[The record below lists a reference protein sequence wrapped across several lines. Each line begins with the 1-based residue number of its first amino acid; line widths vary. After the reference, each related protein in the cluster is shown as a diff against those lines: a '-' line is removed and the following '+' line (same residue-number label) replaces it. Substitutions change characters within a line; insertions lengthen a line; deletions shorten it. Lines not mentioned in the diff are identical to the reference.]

1 MYSGLKKSSTIAQLA
16 AIAIL
21 ACGSNPSPAAVPSA
35 DVSGLPLSFEPNVGQ
50 AAADAQFLA
59 HGAAYAIALTEQGAK
74 LSLGN
79 AGAGKS
85 PDEIQLRVQRSRTAA
100 KPTPE
105 EALPG
110 RVNFLIGND
119 PSKWHTDVHTYA
131 KVRYAGVYPGIDLV
145 YYGMQGKLEYDF
157 AVAPNADPKAIGL
170 QFEGAAGL
178 GVDNQGNLQ
187 VRSHGGEITF
197 LRPVAYQEIG
207 SRRVPVNATYRV
219 SGNTLRF
226 KMGAYDHRERLIIDP
241 VLSYF
246 SYLGGTGTN
255 NIGAASPTG
264 GPSGGNGSQAAA
276 VDAAGDLYV
285 TGYTSASNFPTAAAF
300 QASPPAKVSGG
311 YYAFV
316 TKIAPDAKTLIFSTY
331 IGGST
336 GYDYAYGIALDASG
350 DAFVV
355 GVTGSSDFP
364 VTAGAYQTFCDP
376 NFPNGTE
383 TSGCS
388 VDIGSGEVNAFVSK
402 FSPSGALLD
411 STFLGGTTTETG
423 AWAVA
428 VDSAGRPYV
437 VGSTLSGSNAPAAHA
452 ENGSTVVGFPT
463 TAGAALAVPPY
474 ETKGG
479 TAGEN
484 QLTLP
489 NTYSAFV
496 SVFDPTLHTL
506 LYSSL
511 FGDSQLSTALIG
523 FQPSAPTYGTAVTV
537 DAAGNFYVAG
547 WTADPLLQVTAGAL
561 QTTVGSCGVLGVG
574 IPTLNGQCSFV
585 EKLSPVG
592 GANPPTI
599 IYGTYLGHMPRI
611 GGVDEIVSIVTDA
624 SGDAYVAGYT
634 NISGFPTTTGS
645 YQPGCGNGDC
655 GSSEFIAELN
665 PTGTQLLAATL
676 FGDATGNADG
686 INEVG
691 PMVRDAAGNVLITG
705 VAGQNL
711 PQVNGLPPN
720 AGGYTP
726 GAGNVA
732 PFVAKLNSALSTL
745 VFSTSIGD
753 GGAGQQSVDGLALD
767 SSGNVYLAGN
777 VGGGLPSSAATP
789 GVFEP
794 SSGGNPSGFVAKI
807 ILTTPTK
814 TTLTASPT
822 AAMSGA
828 AINLTATVAEVGGT
842 RVPTG
847 TVTFKDGATTL
858 GSMTLNG
865 TGVAVYTTRTL
876 TTGSHSMT
884 AVYSGDSANSGS
896 TSTAADVT
904 VTAAGAPTVTI
915 AVAPTSIVL
924 GKMAILTWSSANAT
938 TCTAS
943 GSWTG
948 SKAVGGTATVTP
960 TAVGTASYVLTCTGA
975 GGSANATAAL
985 MVTAVPAPTVTIAA
999 APTSIVLGKTATLTW
1014 SSTNATAC
1022 TASGS
1027 WTGSKAVGGTAT
1039 VTPTVAG
1046 ASSYVLTCTGTGGSA
1061 KATAALTV
1069 TTPAPTVTITVA
1081 PATITVGQAAT
1092 LTWSS
1097 TNATSCTASGGWS
1110 GAQSTSG
1117 TTSESPT
1124 TAGAL
1129 SFTLTCTGSGG
1140 SGNATAALTV
1150 NAASSGHSGGG
1161 AVGLW
1166 ELLGLS
1172 ALSLLAYRRRV
1183 MN

>member
-1 MYSGLKKSSTIAQLA
+1 MYSGFKESSTIAQLA

-21 ACGSNPSPAAVPSA
+21 AYGSSPSLAAVPSA
-35 DVSGLPLSFEPNVGQ
+35 DISGLPLSFEPNVGQ
-50 AAADAQFLA
+50 GAPDAQFLA
-59 HGAAYAIALTEQGAK
+59 HGRAYAIALTELGAE
-74 LSLGN
+74 LSLGKAR
-79 AGAGKS
+79 AGGAA
-85 PDEIQLRVQRSRTAA
+85 DDLYLRVQGASAA
-100 KPTPE
+100 RKPMPE
-105 EALPG
+105 QPLPG

-119 PSKWHTDVHTYA
+119 PSKWHTGIATYG
-131 KVRYAGVYPGIDLV
+131 KVRYAEVYPGIDLV
-145 YYGMQGKLEYDF
+145 YYGIQGKLEYDF
-157 AVAPNADPKAIGL
+157 AVAPGADPRKIGL
-170 QFEGAAGL
+170 RFDGAEQVR
-178 GVDNQGNLQ
+178 VDPKGNLNIRAQ
-187 VRSHGGEITF
+187 GGKIAF

-207 SRRVPVNATYRV
+207 ARRVPVDASYRV
-219 SGNTLRF
+219 SGNTLHF
-226 KMGAYDHRERLIIDP
+226 KMGPYDHGQRLIIDP
-241 VLSYF
+241 ILSYF

-276 VDAAGDLYV
+276 LDAAGDLYV
-285 TGYTSASNFPTAAAF
+285 TGYTNATNFPLAAAF
-300 QASPPAKVSGG
+300 QASPPAKISGG

-336 GYDYAYGIALDASG
+336 GYDYAYGIALDSSG

-355 GVTGSSDFP
+355 GVTGSNDFP

-376 NFPNGTE
+376 VFPNGTE
-383 TSGCS
+383 SSYCS
-388 VDIGSGEVNAFVSK
+388 SDAGSGEVNAFVSK
-402 FSPSGALLD
+402 FSPSGTLLD
-411 STFLGGTTTETG
+411 STFLGGTTTTTG

-437 VGSTLSGSNAPAAHA
+437 VGSTLPGSNAPAAHA

-474 ETKGG
+474 ETSGG
-479 TAGEN
+479 TAGVN

-489 NTYSAFV
+489 NTYDAFV
-496 SVFDPTLHTL
+496 SVFDPTLSTL

-511 FGDSQLSTALIG
+511 FGDSQVSTALLG
-523 FQPSAPTYGTAVTV
+523 FNSSSPTYGTAVTV

-547 WTADPLLQVTAGAL
+547 WTADDLLQVTAGAL

-592 GANPPTI
+592 GANPPTVL
-599 IYGTYLGHMPRI
+599 YGTYLGNMPRI
-611 GGVDEIVSIVTDA
+611 GGVDEIVSIVTDT
-624 SGDAYVAGYT
+624 SGDAYVSGYT

-645 YQPGCGNGDC
+645 YQPGCGTSSC
-655 GSSEFIAELN
+655 GNTEFIAELN

-686 INEVG
+686 VNEVG
-691 PMVRDAAGNVLITG
+691 PLVLDAAGNVVISG

-711 PQVNGLPPN
+711 PQVNGLAPS

-732 PFVAKLNSALSTL
+732 PFVAKLNSTLSTL

-753 GGAGQQSVDGLALD
+753 GGAGQQSVDGVAVD
-767 SSGNVYLAGN
+767 SSGNVYVAGN

-789 GVFEP
+789 GVFGP

-807 ILTTPTK
+807 ILTAPTK
-814 TTLTASPT
+814 TALAASPT
-822 AAMSGA
+822 TATSGA
-828 AINLTATVAEVGGT
+828 AVNLTATVAEVGGT
-842 RVPTG
+842 SVPTG
-847 TVTFKDGATTL
+847 TVTFKDGTTTL

-865 TGVAVYTTRTL
+865 TGVAVYSTSTL
-876 TTGSHSMT
+876 AVGAHSIT
-884 AVYSGDSANSGS
+884 AAYGGDAANSAS
-896 TSTAADVT
+896 TSTAAS
-904 VTAAGAPTVTI
+904 VTI
-915 AVAPTSIVL
+915 SAP
-924 GKMAILTWSSANAT
+924 
-938 TCTAS
+938 
-943 GSWTG
+943 
-948 SKAVGGTATVTP
+948 
-960 TAVGTASYVLTCTGA
+960 
-975 GGSANATAAL
+975 
-985 MVTAVPAPTVTIAA
+985 PAPTVTISA

-1027 WTGSKAVGGTAT
+1027 WTGSEVVSGTAT
-1039 VTPTVAG
+1039 VTPTAAGAPSYVLTCTGAGGSADATAALTVTTPAAPTVTIAVAPTTITVGQAATVTWSSTNATACTASGSWTGAEAVSGTATVTPTAAG

-1061 KATAALTV
+1061 
-1069 TTPAPTVTITVA
+1069 
-1081 PATITVGQAAT
+1081 
-1092 LTWSS
+1092 
-1097 TNATSCTASGGWS
+1097 
-1110 GAQSTSG
+1110 
-1117 TTSESPT
+1117 
-1124 TAGAL
+1124 
-1129 SFTLTCTGSGG
+1129 
-1140 SGNATAALTV
+1140 NATAALTV
-1150 NAASSGHSGGG
+1150 DAASSGHSGGG

-1172 ALSLLAYRRRV
+1172 ALSFLAYRRRV

>member
-1 MYSGLKKSSTIAQLA
+1 MYSGFKQSSTLAQFA
-16 AIAIL
+16 AMAIL
-21 ACGSNPSPAAVPSA
+21 ACGSSVGLAAPSVSPRAAL
-35 DVSGLPLSFEPNVGQ
+35 SGLPLSFEPNIGQ
-50 AAADAQFLA
+50 AAADAQFVA

-79 AGAGKS
+79 AAGGKS
-85 PDEIQLRVQRSRTAA
+85 PDEIQLRVRGARTTA

-105 EALPG
+105 EVLPG

-119 PSKWHTDVHTYA
+119 PSKWHTDVHTYG
-131 KVRYAGVYPGIDLV
+131 KVRYTGVYPGIDLV
-145 YYGMQGKLEYDF
+145 YYGTQGKLEYDF

-170 QFEGAAGL
+170 RFEGAEGL
-178 GVDNQGNLQ
+178 RVDQLGDLQ
-187 VRSHGGEITF
+187 VRSQGGEIAF
-197 LRPVAYQEIG
+197 LRPVAYQVIG
-207 SRRVPVNATYRV
+207 SQRIPVDAAYRV
-219 SGNTLRF
+219 SGNTLHF
-226 KMGAYDHRERLIIDP
+226 KIGAYDHREGLIIDP
-241 VLSYF
+241 ILSYF

-276 VDAAGDLYV
+276 IDAAGDLYV
-285 TGYTSASNFPTAAAF
+285 TGYTSASNFPTVAAF

-364 VTAGAYQTFCDP
+364 VTSGAYQTFCDP

-383 TSGCS
+383 TSNCN
-388 VDIGSGEVNAFVSK
+388 VNAGSGQVNAFVSK
-402 FSPSGALLD
+402 FSPSGALLA

-437 VGSTLSGSNAPAAHA
+437 VGSTLPGSNAPAAHA

-463 TAGAALAVPPY
+463 PAGAALAVPPY
-474 ETKGG
+474 ETSGG

-511 FGDSQLSTALIG
+511 FGDSQISTALLG
-523 FQPSAPTYGTAVTV
+523 FQPYSPTYGTAVTV

-547 WTADPLLQVTAGAL
+547 WTADDLLQVTAGAL
-561 QTTVGSCGVLGVG
+561 QTTVGSCGVLGTG
-574 IPTLNGQCSFV
+574 IPTLNGQCGFV

-592 GANPPTI
+592 GASPPTV
-599 IYGTYLGHMPRI
+599 IYGTYLGHMPRV

-634 NISGFPTTTGS
+634 NISGFPTTTGA
-645 YQPGCGNGDC
+645 YQPACGNGGC

-665 PTGTQLLAATL
+665 PTGTHLLAATL

-691 PMVRDAAGNVLITG
+691 PMVLDAAGNVVISG

-711 PQVNGLPPN
+711 PQVNGLPPG

-732 PFVAKLNSALSTL
+732 PFAAKLNSALSTL

-767 SSGNVYLAGN
+767 SSGSVYVAGN
-777 VGGGLPSSAATP
+777 VGGLASSAATS

-794 SSGGNPSGFVAKI
+794 TPAYGLSGTGSDFSGFVAKI
-807 ILTTPTK
+807 ILTTATT
-814 TTLTASPT
+814 TTLKASPT
-822 AAMSGA
+822 SATSGTA
-828 AINLTATVAEVGGT
+828 VNLTATVAEVGGT
-842 RVPTG
+842 SVPTG
-847 TVTFKDGATTL
+847 TVTFKDGTTTL

-865 TGVAVYTTRTL
+865 TGVAVYSSSAL
-876 TTGSHSMT
+876 GVGSHSIT
-884 AVYSGDSANSGS
+884 AAYGGDSANSGS
-896 TSTAADVT
+896 TSTAAAVT
-904 VTAAGAPTVTI
+904 VTA
-915 AVAPTSIVL
+915 L
-924 GKMAILTWSSANAT
+924 
-938 TCTAS
+938 
-943 GSWTG
+943 
-948 SKAVGGTATVTP
+948 
-960 TAVGTASYVLTCTGA
+960 
-975 GGSANATAAL
+975 
-985 MVTAVPAPTVTIAA
+985 PAPTVTITV

-1027 WTGSKAVGGTAT
+1027 WTGSEAVSGTAT
-1039 VTPTVAG
+1039 VTPTAAG

-1061 KATAALTV
+1061 NATAALTV
-1069 TTPAPTVTITVA
+1069 TSPAPTVTISVA
-1081 PATITVGQAAT
+1081 PATITAGQAVT
-1092 LTWSS
+1092 TSRGPS
-1097 TNATSCTASGGWS
+1097 NAT
-1110 GAQSTSG
+1110 
-1117 TTSESPT
+1117 
-1124 TAGAL
+1124 
-1129 SFTLTCTGSGG
+1129 
-1140 SGNATAALTV
+1140 
-1150 NAASSGHSGGG
+1150 
-1161 AVGLW
+1161 
-1166 ELLGLS
+1166 
-1172 ALSLLAYRRRV
+1172 
-1183 MN
+1183 

>member
-1 MYSGLKKSSTIAQLA
+1 MYNAFKEFVTRTVATGATATSALVL
-16 AIAIL
+16 L
-21 ACGSNPSPAAVPSA
+21 ACGSSVSPGAPSVSPRAAL
-35 DVSGLPLSFEPNVGQ
+35 SGLPLSFEPNIGQ
-50 AAADAQFLA
+50 AAADAQFVA

-85 PDEIQLRVQRSRTAA
+85 PDEIQLRVQGARTTT

-119 PSKWHTDVHTYA
+119 PSKWHTDVHTYG

-145 YYGMQGKLEYDF
+145 YYGTQGKLEYDF
-157 AVAPNADPKAIGL
+157 AVAPNADPQAIGL
-170 QFEGAAGL
+170 RFKGAKGL
-178 GVDNQGNLQ
+178 RVDHQGNLQ
-187 VRSHGGEITF
+187 VRSQAGEIAF

-207 SRRVPVNATYRV
+207 SRRVPVDATYRV

-226 KMGAYDHRERLIIDP
+226 KMGAYDHGERLIIDP

-276 VDAAGDLYV
+276 VDAAGDLYI
-285 TGYTSASNFPTAAAF
+285 TGYTNASDFPTAAAF

-336 GYDYAYGIALDASG
+336 GYDYAYGIALNTSG

-364 VTAGAYQTFCDP
+364 VTTGAYQTFCDP
-376 NFPNGTE
+376 NFPSGTE

-388 VDIGSGEVNAFVSK
+388 VNAGSGEVNAFVSK
-402 FSPSGALLD
+402 FSPSGALLN
-411 STFLGGTTTETG
+411 STFLGGTSTETG

-437 VGSTLSGSNAPAAHA
+437 VGSTSPGTNAPAAHA

-474 ETKGG
+474 ETSGG

-489 NTYSAFV
+489 GTESAFV
-496 SVFDPTLHTL
+496 SVFDPTLSTL

-561 QTTVGSCGVLGVG
+561 QTTVGSCGVLGTG

-585 EKLSPVG
+585 VKLSPVG
-592 GANPPTI
+592 GANPPTLL
-599 IYGTYLGHMPRI
+599 YGTYLGHMPRI
-611 GGVDEIVSIVTDA
+611 GGVDEIVSIVADA

-645 YQPGCGNGDC
+645 YQPGCGTASC
-655 GSSEFIAELN
+655 GNTEFIAELN
-665 PTGTQLLAATL
+665 PTGTQLLAASL

-691 PMVRDAAGNVLITG
+691 PMVLDPTGNVVITG

-711 PQVNGLPPN
+711 PQVNELPPS

-745 VFSTSIGD
+745 VFSTLIED

-767 SSGNVYLAGN
+767 SSGNIYLAGN
-777 VGGGLPSSAATP
+777 VGGLASSAATS

-794 SSGGNPSGFVAKI
+794 TPAYGLAGTASDFSGFVAKI
-807 ILTTPTK
+807 ILTTQTT

-822 AAMSGA
+822 TATSGTA
-828 AINLTATVAEVGGT
+828 VNLTATVAEVGDT
-842 RVPTG
+842 SVPTG
-847 TVTFKDGATTL
+847 TVTFKDGTTTL

-865 TGVAVYTTRTL
+865 TGVAVYNTSSL
-876 TTGSHSMT
+876 AVGAHSIT
-884 AVYSGDSANSGS
+884 AAYGGDADNSAS
-896 TSTAADVT
+896 TSTAASVT
-904 VTAAGAPTVTI
+904 ISAVPTPTVTI
-915 AVAPTSIVL
+915 S
-924 GKMAILTWSSANAT
+924 
-938 TCTAS
+938 
-943 GSWTG
+943 
-948 SKAVGGTATVTP
+948 
-960 TAVGTASYVLTCTGA
+960 
-975 GGSANATAAL
+975 
-985 MVTAVPAPTVTIAA
+985 A
-999 APTSIVLGKTATLTW
+999 APTSIVLGQTATLTW

-1027 WTGSKAVGGTAT
+1027 WTGAEVVS
-1039 VTPTVAG
+1039 
-1046 ASSYVLTCTGTGGSA
+1046 GS
-1061 KATAALTV
+1061 
-1069 TTPAPTVTITVA
+1069 
-1081 PATITVGQAAT
+1081 ATITPSA
-1092 LTWSS
+1092 
-1097 TNATSCTASGGWS
+1097 
-1110 GAQSTSG
+1110 
-1117 TTSESPT
+1117 
-1124 TAGAL
+1124 AGAL
-1129 SFTLTCTGSGG
+1129 SYVLTCTGSGG

-1150 NAASSGHSGGG
+1150 TTPAPTVTISVSPTSITVGQSATLTWSSTNTTACTASGAWSGAQQTSGSASETPSATGASNFTLTCTGAGGSTNATAALTVNAAGKSGGSGGG
-1161 AVGLW
+1161 AIGVWELVGL
-1166 ELLGLS
+1166 
-1172 ALSLLAYRRRV
+1172 SLISLFGFRRRV
-1183 MN
+1183 MI

>member
-1 MYSGLKKSSTIAQLA
+1 MYSGFKKSSTLAQLA
-16 AIAIL
+16 AMAIL
-21 ACGSNPSPAAVPSA
+21 ACGSSAGLAAPSVTPRAAL
-35 DVSGLPLSFEPNVGQ
+35 SGLPLSFEPNIGQ
-50 AAADAQFLA
+50 AAADAQFVA

-79 AGAGKS
+79 AAAGKS
-85 PDEIQLRVQRSRTAA
+85 PDEIQLRVQGVRTTA
-100 KPTPE
+100 KPAPE

-119 PSKWHTDVHTYA
+119 PSKWHTDVHTYGR
-131 KVRYAGVYPGIDLV
+131 VRYAGVYPGIDLV
-145 YYGMQGKLEYDF
+145 YYGTQGKLEYDF

-170 QFEGAAGL
+170 RFEGAEGL
-178 GVDNQGNLQ
+178 RVDHQGNLQ
-187 VRSHGGEITF
+187 VRSPGGEIAF
-197 LRPVAYQEIG
+197 LRPVAYQESG
-207 SRRVPVNATYRV
+207 SQRIPVEATYRV

-226 KMGAYDHRERLIIDP
+226 KIGAYDHRERLIIDP

-276 VDAAGDLYV
+276 IDAAGDLYV
-285 TGYTSASNFPTAAAF
+285 TGYTSASNFPTVAAF

-364 VTAGAYQTFCDP
+364 VTAGAYLRFCDP

-383 TSGCS
+383 TSDCS
-388 VDIGSGEVNAFVSK
+388 VNAGSGEVNAFVSK
-402 FSPSGALLD
+402 FSPSGALLA
-411 STFLGGTTTETG
+411 STFLGGSATETG

-437 VGSTLSGSNAPAAHA
+437 VGSTLPGSNAPAAHA

-474 ETKGG
+474 ETSGG
-479 TAGEN
+479 TAGVN

-489 NTYSAFV
+489 NTYDAFV
-496 SVFDPTLHTL
+496 SVFDPTLSTL

-511 FGDSQLSTALIG
+511 FGDSQISTALLG
-523 FQPSAPTYGTAVTV
+523 FNSSAPTYGTAVTV

-547 WTADPLLQVTAGAL
+547 WTADDLLQVTAGAL
-561 QTTVGSCGVLGVG
+561 QTTVGSCGVLGTG

-592 GANPPTI
+592 GANPPTV

-645 YQPGCGNGDC
+645 YQPACGNGGC
-655 GSSEFIAELN
+655 GSSEFIAEIN
-665 PTGTQLLAATL
+665 PSGSQLLAATL

-691 PMVRDAAGNVLITG
+691 PMMLDAAGNVVISG

-711 PQVNGLPPN
+711 PQVNGLPPGS
-720 AGGYTP
+720 GGYTP

-732 PFVAKLNSALSTL
+732 PFVAKLNSTLSTL

-767 SSGNVYLAGN
+767 SSGNVYVAGN
-777 VGGGLPSSAATP
+777 VGGNGSSAATP

-794 SSGGNPSGFVAKI
+794 APATNSLSSGFVAKI
-807 ILTTPTK
+807 ILTTPT
-814 TTLTASPT
+814 TTALTASPT
-822 AAMSGA
+822 TATSGTA
-828 AINLTATVAEVGGT
+828 VNLTATVAEVGGT
-842 RVPTG
+842 SVPTG
-847 TVTFKDGATTL
+847 TVTFKDGTTTL

-865 TGVAVYTTRTL
+865 TGVAVYTTSAFGV
-876 TTGSHSMT
+876 GSHSIT
-884 AVYSGDSANSGS
+884 AAYGGDSANSGS
-896 TSTAADVT
+896 TSTAAAVT
-904 VTAAGAPTVTI
+904 
-915 AVAPTSIVL
+915 
-924 GKMAILTWSSANAT
+924 
-938 TCTAS
+938 
-943 GSWTG
+943 
-948 SKAVGGTATVTP
+948 
-960 TAVGTASYVLTCTGA
+960 
-975 GGSANATAAL
+975 
-985 MVTAVPAPTVTIAA
+985 VTAVPAPTVTIAV

-1027 WTGSKAVGGTAT
+1027 WTGSEAVSGTAT
-1039 VTPTVAG
+1039 VTPTTAG

-1061 KATAALTV
+1061 NATAALTV
-1069 TTPAPTVTITVA
+1069 TSPAPTVTISVA

-1092 LTWSS
+1092 VTWNS
-1097 TNATSCTASGGWS
+1097 TNATACTASGAWS
-1110 GAQSTSG
+1110 GAQPTSG
-1117 TTSESPT
+1117 TQSESPT
-1124 TAGAL
+1124 TSGAL
-1129 SFTLTCTGSGG
+1129 SFTLTCAGSGG
-1140 SGNATAALTV
+1140 SGNATATLTV
-1150 NAASSGHSGGG
+1150 NAASSGHGGGG

-1172 ALSLLAYRRRV
+1172 LLSFLAYRRRV

>member
-1 MYSGLKKSSTIAQLA
+1 MYSGFKQSSTLAQFA
-16 AIAIL
+16 AMAIL
-21 ACGSNPSPAAVPSA
+21 ACGSSVGLAAPSVSPRAAL
-35 DVSGLPLSFEPNVGQ
+35 SGLPLSFEPNIGQ
-50 AAADAQFLA
+50 AAADAQFVA

-79 AGAGKS
+79 AAGGKS
-85 PDEIQLRVQRSRTAA
+85 PDEIQLRVRGACTTA

-105 EALPG
+105 DALPG

-119 PSKWHTDVHTYA
+119 PSKWHTDVHTYG
-131 KVRYAGVYPGIDLV
+131 KVRYTGVYPGIDLV
-145 YYGMQGKLEYDF
+145 YYGTQGKLEYDF

-170 QFEGAAGL
+170 RFEGAEGL
-178 GVDNQGNLQ
+178 RVDQLGDLQ
-187 VRSHGGEITF
+187 VRSHGGEIAF
-197 LRPVAYQEIG
+197 LRPVAYQVIG
-207 SRRVPVNATYRV
+207 SQRIPVDAAYRV
-219 SGNTLRF
+219 SGNTLHF
-226 KMGAYDHRERLIIDP
+226 KIGAYDHREGLIIDP

-276 VDAAGDLYV
+276 IDAAGDLYV
-285 TGYTSASNFPTAAAF
+285 TGYTSASNFPTVAAF

-364 VTAGAYQTFCDP
+364 VTSGAYQTFCDP

-383 TSGCS
+383 TSNCN
-388 VDIGSGEVNAFVSK
+388 VNAGSGQVNAFVSK
-402 FSPSGALLD
+402 FSPSGALLA

-437 VGSTLSGSNAPAAHA
+437 VGSTLPGSNAPAAHA

-474 ETKGG
+474 ETSGG

-489 NTYSAFV
+489 NTYDAFV
-496 SVFDPTLHTL
+496 SVFNPTLSTL

-511 FGDSQLSTALIG
+511 FGDSQISTALIG
-523 FQPSAPTYGTAVTV
+523 FQSSAPTYGTAVTV

-547 WTADPLLQVTAGAL
+547 WTADDLLQVTAGAL
-561 QTTVGSCGVLGVG
+561 QTTVGSCGVLGTG
-574 IPTLNGQCSFV
+574 IPTLNGQCGFV

-592 GANPPTI
+592 GASPPTV
-599 IYGTYLGHMPRI
+599 IYGTYLGHMPRV

-624 SGDAYVAGYT
+624 LGDAYVAGYT
-634 NISGFPTTTGS
+634 NISGFPTTTGA
-645 YQPGCGNGDC
+645 YQPACGNGGC

-665 PTGTQLLAATL
+665 PTGTHLLAATL

-691 PMVRDAAGNVLITG
+691 PMVLDAAGNVVISG

-711 PQVNGLPPN
+711 PQVNGLPPG

-732 PFVAKLNSALSTL
+732 PFAAKLNSALSTL
-745 VFSTSIGD
+745 VFSSSIGD

-777 VGGGLPSSAATP
+777 VGGLASSAATP

-794 SSGGNPSGFVAKI
+794 TPAYGLSGTGNDLSGFVVKI
-807 ILTTPTK
+807 ILTVPTT

-822 AAMSGA
+822 TASSGTA
-828 AINLTATVAEVGGT
+828 VNLTATVAEVGGT
-842 RVPTG
+842 SVPTG
-847 TVTFKDGATTL
+847 TVTFKDGTTTL

-865 TGVAVYTTRTL
+865 TGVAVYSSSAL
-876 TTGSHSMT
+876 GVGSHSIT
-884 AVYSGDSANSGS
+884 AAYGGDSANSGS
-896 TSTAADVT
+896 TSTAAAVT
-904 VTAAGAPTVTI
+904 VTA
-915 AVAPTSIVL
+915 L
-924 GKMAILTWSSANAT
+924 
-938 TCTAS
+938 
-943 GSWTG
+943 
-948 SKAVGGTATVTP
+948 
-960 TAVGTASYVLTCTGA
+960 
-975 GGSANATAAL
+975 
-985 MVTAVPAPTVTIAA
+985 PAPTVTITV

-1027 WTGSKAVGGTAT
+1027 WTGSEAVSGTAT
-1039 VTPTVAG
+1039 VTPTAAG
-1046 ASSYVLTCTGTGGSA
+1046 ASSYVLTCTGTGGTA
-1061 KATAALTV
+1061 NATAALTV
-1069 TTPAPTVTITVA
+1069 TSPAPTVTISVA
-1081 PATITVGQAAT
+1081 PATITAGQAAT
-1092 LTWSS
+1092 VTWSS
-1097 TNATSCTASGGWS
+1097 TNATACTASGAWS

-1117 TTSESPT
+1117 TQSESPT
-1124 TAGAL
+1124 TSGAL
-1129 SFTLTCTGSGG
+1129 SFTLTCTGAGG
-1140 SGNATAALTV
+1140 SGNATATLTV
-1150 NAASSGHSGGG
+1150 NAASSGHGGGG

-1166 ELLGLS
+1166 ELLGL
-1172 ALSLLAYRRRV
+1172 AVLSFLAYRRRV

>member
-1 MYSGLKKSSTIAQLA
+1 MYSGFKQSSTLAQFA
-16 AIAIL
+16 AMAIL
-21 ACGSNPSPAAVPSA
+21 ACGSSVGLAAPSVSPRAAL
-35 DVSGLPLSFEPNVGQ
+35 SGLPLSFEPNIGQ
-50 AAADAQFLA
+50 AAADAQFVA

-79 AGAGKS
+79 AAGGKS
-85 PDEIQLRVQRSRTAA
+85 PDEIQLRVRGARTTA

-105 EALPG
+105 EVLPG

-119 PSKWHTDVHTYA
+119 PSKWHSDVHTYG

-145 YYGMQGKLEYDF
+145 YYGTQGKLEYDF

-170 QFEGAAGL
+170 QFEGAGGL
-178 GVDNQGNLQ
+178 RVDNRGNLQ
-187 VRSHGGEITF
+187 VRSQGGEIAF

-207 SRRVPVNATYRV
+207 ARRVAVDANYRV

-226 KMGAYDHRERLIIDP
+226 KVGAYDHGERLIIDP

-246 SYLGGTGTN
+246 SYLGGSGTN
-255 NIGAASPTG
+255 NIGASSPTG

-276 VDAAGDLYV
+276 IDAAGDLYV
-285 TGYTSASNFPTAAAF
+285 TGYTSASNFPTVAAF

-336 GYDYAYGIALDASG
+336 GYDYAYGIALDSSG

-383 TSGCS
+383 TSNCN
-388 VDIGSGEVNAFVSK
+388 VNAGSGQVSAFVSK

-411 STFLGGTTTETG
+411 STFLGGTSTETG

-428 VDSAGRPYV
+428 VDSTGRPYV
-437 VGSTLSGSNAPAAHA
+437 VGSTSPGTNAPAAHA

-592 GANPPTI
+592 GANPTKV

-611 GGVDEIVSIVTDA
+611 GGVDDIVSIVADA

-645 YQPGCGNGDC
+645 YQPGCGTSSC
-655 GSSEFIAELN
+655 GNTEFVAELN
-665 PTGTQLLAATL
+665 PTGTVLLAASL
-676 FGDATGNADG
+676 F
-686 INEVG
+686 
-691 PMVRDAAGNVLITG
+691 
-705 VAGQNL
+705 
-711 PQVNGLPPN
+711 
-720 AGGYTP
+720 
-726 GAGNVA
+726 
-732 PFVAKLNSALSTL
+732 
-745 VFSTSIGD
+745 
-753 GGAGQQSVDGLALD
+753 
-767 SSGNVYLAGN
+767 
-777 VGGGLPSSAATP
+777 
-789 GVFEP
+789 
-794 SSGGNPSGFVAKI
+794 
-807 ILTTPTK
+807 
-814 TTLTASPT
+814 
-822 AAMSGA
+822 
-828 AINLTATVAEVGGT
+828 
-842 RVPTG
+842 
-847 TVTFKDGATTL
+847 
-858 GSMTLNG
+858 
-865 TGVAVYTTRTL
+865 
-876 TTGSHSMT
+876 
-884 AVYSGDSANSGS
+884 
-896 TSTAADVT
+896 
-904 VTAAGAPTVTI
+904 
-915 AVAPTSIVL
+915 
-924 GKMAILTWSSANAT
+924 
-938 TCTAS
+938 
-943 GSWTG
+943 
-948 SKAVGGTATVTP
+948 
-960 TAVGTASYVLTCTGA
+960 
-975 GGSANATAAL
+975 
-985 MVTAVPAPTVTIAA
+985 
-999 APTSIVLGKTATLTW
+999 
-1014 SSTNATAC
+1014 
-1022 TASGS
+1022 
-1027 WTGSKAVGGTAT
+1027 
-1039 VTPTVAG
+1039 
-1046 ASSYVLTCTGTGGSA
+1046 
-1061 KATAALTV
+1061 
-1069 TTPAPTVTITVA
+1069 
-1081 PATITVGQAAT
+1081 
-1092 LTWSS
+1092 
-1097 TNATSCTASGGWS
+1097 
-1110 GAQSTSG
+1110 
-1117 TTSESPT
+1117 
-1124 TAGAL
+1124 
-1129 SFTLTCTGSGG
+1129 
-1140 SGNATAALTV
+1140 
-1150 NAASSGHSGGG
+1150 
-1161 AVGLW
+1161 
-1166 ELLGLS
+1166 
-1172 ALSLLAYRRRV
+1172 
-1183 MN
+1183 